1 MIFNN
6 KEVLIEM
13 KKLDKAII
21 FLLSIAIL
29 TIVII
34 TFIIPDLISSPIK
47 ITLSLIFYV
56 FIIIVLVYSYKLNK
70 KDNDNFLEI
79 SNLIKNNEFFKA
91 EEYIKANLIKSKHLV
106 SDIKYKFLLVTLE
119 LTKGNNDE
127 AKFIIDNNIWRAYE
141 KLLYY
146 FKALLSL
153 KDHNIDD
160 AILYKDKLIKANKK
174 LKGKKKDQFKDQ
186 IINIEKIIL
195 AVNKGIKI
203 DIKSQFPIVDEIIN
217 NIKQK
222 MN

>member
-6 KEVLIEM
+6 KEVLIEI

-119 LTKGNNDE
+119 LTKGNNGE

-174 LKGKKKDQFKDQ
+174 LK
-186 IINIEKIIL
+186 
-195 AVNKGIKI
+195 
-203 DIKSQFPIVDEIIN
+203 
-217 NIKQK
+217 
-222 MN
+222 

>member
-1 MIFNN
+1 
-6 KEVLIEM
+6 
-13 KKLDKAII
+13 
-21 FLLSIAIL
+21 
-29 TIVII
+29 
-34 TFIIPDLISSPIK
+34 LISSPIK

-127 AKFIIDNNIWRAYE
+127 AKFIIDNNNIWRAYE

-160 AILYKDKLIKANKK
+160 GILYKDKLIKANKK

-217 NIKQK
+217 NI
-222 MN
+222 

>member
-1 MIFNN
+1 
-6 KEVLIEM
+6 M

-21 FLLSIAIL
+21 LLLSIAIL

-56 FIIIVLVYSYKLNK
+56 FIIIVIVYSYKLNK

-119 LTKGNNDE
+119 LTKGNHDE
-127 AKFIIDNNIWRAYE
+127 YYHKSFRGIYDMIDVCCSKEIAIIHKMEEFYE
-141 KLLYY
+141 
-146 FKALLSL
+146 
-153 KDHNIDD
+153 N
-160 AILYKDKLIKANKK
+160 
-174 LKGKKKDQFKDQ
+174 
-186 IINIEKIIL
+186 
-195 AVNKGIKI
+195 
-203 DIKSQFPIVDEIIN
+203 
-217 NIKQK
+217 
-222 MN
+222 